1 VKLIADWITAPEN
14 SARTVLVTIFGDTI
28 LPVTDEVWLAQLFRL
43 TDPMG
48 FTDRL
53 VRTSVFRL
61 AADGWLD
68 NERVGRQSRYR
79 LTQLA
84 KSETIDASE
93 RIYRDVYAD
102 WTGPWCTVFV
112 GTPILSDD
120 DRSRLTESLTWHGF
134 MEISPGVLATPTVDA
149 DRCRSLCRAALPD
162 VDVPMGTLSFDDL
175 NTALA
180 QGFFDQVL
188 AFEETAQAYREFM
201 AVHNPIAESLGKL
214 DGKQAFALRT
224 MLVHDLR
231 RVRLRSVDLPT
242 DLLPADWSG
251 AEANIL
257 ASELYHGLS
266 DLAAPWLSEV
276 LDLQYPAKFPDRLT
290 DRT

>member
-1 VKLIADWITAPEN
+1 
-14 SARTVLVTIFGDTI
+14 
-28 LPVTDEVWLAQLFRL
+28 
-43 TDPMG
+43 M
-48 FTDRL
+48 
-53 VRTSVFRL
+53 
-61 AADGWLD
+61 
-68 NERVGRQSRYR
+68 
-79 LTQLA
+79 
-84 KSETIDASE
+84 
-93 RIYRDVYAD
+93 
-102 WTGPWCTVFV
+102 
-112 GTPILSDD
+112 
-120 DRSRLTESLTWHGF
+120 
-134 MEISPGVLATPTVDA
+134 
-149 DRCRSLCRAALPD
+149 CRAALPD
-162 VDVPMGTLSFDDL
+162 ADVPTGTLNFDDL

-201 AVHNPIAESLGKL
+201 AVYNPIAEGLGKL
-214 DGKQAFALRT
+214 DGKQGFALRT

-251 AEANIL
+251 AEANVL